1 MGSAKVDADSETA
14 VKRHGDHVGTIV
26 TSYQAI
32 NIVAIVTH
40 LHI

>member
-14 VKRHGDHVGTIV
+14 AKRHVGDHVGSI
-26 TSYQAI
+26 TSYQTI

-40 LHI
+40 LHL